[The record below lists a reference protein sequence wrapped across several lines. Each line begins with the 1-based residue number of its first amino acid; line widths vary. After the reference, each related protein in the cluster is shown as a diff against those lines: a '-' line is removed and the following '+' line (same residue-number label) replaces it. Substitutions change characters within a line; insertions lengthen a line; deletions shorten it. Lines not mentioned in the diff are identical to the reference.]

1 MQEIAP
7 AAVQQALAALHQQQ
21 HQTVDNRMQ
30 HLVTLAQAICQAMQP
45 FVLPL
50 PLQALLLVADA
61 NIGAEE
67 GALVQEEA
75 EKMMETTNAPHL

>member
-1 MQEIAP
+1 MQAIAP

-21 HQTVDNRMQ
+21 HQTVDNQMQ
-30 HLVTLAQAICQAMQP
+30 HLVTLVQAMCQAMQP

-50 PLQALLLVADA
+50 SLQALLLVADA

-67 GALVQEEA
+67 GALGQEGGEDDG
-75 EKMMETTNAPHL
+75 NH